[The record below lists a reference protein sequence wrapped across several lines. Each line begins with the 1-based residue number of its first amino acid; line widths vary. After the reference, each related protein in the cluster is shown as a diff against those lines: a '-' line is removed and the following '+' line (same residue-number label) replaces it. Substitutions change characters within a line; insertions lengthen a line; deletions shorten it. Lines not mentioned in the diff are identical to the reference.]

1 MEEEGVA
8 CSHGKE
14 YREKEALWACAQV
27 YHVRKTAEAATAMTK
42 LVRFE
47 TRSSAQ
53 DGPMAFRKQSRS
65 PEEIF
70 LLALENE

>member
-1 MEEEGVA
+1 MYYV
-8 CSHGKE
+8 CKI
-14 YREKEALWACAQV
+14 
-27 YHVRKTAEAATAMTK
+27 AEAATAMTK

-70 LLALENE
+70 LPALENE